1 MTNTYQADSL
11 IEFATKILEVNG
23 MQDTMA
29 TDVAQV
35 LVEGDLLGHDTHGL
49 ALLAPYINVLKKGHM
64 AGKGEINIV
73 AKRAAVATWDGGYL
87 PGPWLVRRGLD
98 WAQAVAREYGTAT
111 LVIKQSSHIAA
122 LAAYLEQPARDGF
135 MVQLMCSDPSVAS
148 VAPFGGTEPLV
159 TPNPMSY
166 GIPAADGPIMIDISA
181 SITTN
186 GMTSRL
192 HNSGKKGEHEWWLD
206 ASGNPTTDPTV
217 LETDPPGTLMPL
229 GGIEAGH
236 KGYSLA
242 LFVESMTA
250 GLSGHGRADTVDGW
264 GATVYLQL
272 TDCDAFGGLSEFER
286 QTQWLI
292 DKSVANKPSNKNV
305 PVRVPGQRAIA
316 RKAEQLRNGVT
327 LQESIAPALKK
338 LAQENNIAMPDQI

>member
-1 MTNTYQADSL
+1 MTDKYSAVSL
-11 IEFATKILEVNG
+11 IDFATQILEANG
-23 MQDTMA
+23 MQQEMA
-29 TDVAQV
+29 LDVAQV

-49 ALLAPYINVLKKGHM
+49 ALLSPYVNALKNGPM
-64 AGKGEINIV
+64 TGSGEIDIFSQ
-73 AKRAAVATWDGGYL
+73 RAAVATWDGRRL

-98 WAQAVAREYGTAT
+98 WARKVAREFGTAT
-111 LVIKQSSHIAA
+111 LVIKNSSHIAA

-148 VAPFGGTEPLV
+148 V
-159 TPNPMSY
+159 
-166 GIPAADGPIMIDISA
+166 IDISA

-192 HNSGKKGEHEWWLD
+192 HNSGEQGAHNWWLD
-206 ASGNPTTDPTV
+206 ANGQPTTDPTV
-217 LETDPPGTLMPL
+217 LENDPPGTLMPL

-250 GLSGHGRADTVDGW
+250 GLTGHGRADKVEGW

-272 TDCDAFGGLSEFER
+272 TDCEAFGGLSEFER
-286 QTQWLI
+286 QTQWLV
-292 DKSVANKPSNKNV
+292 DRSVANKPINENV
-305 PVRVPGQRAIA
+305 PVRVPGQRALA
-316 RKAEQLRNGVT
+316 RKAEQLHAGISLHETIR
-327 LQESIAPALKK
+327 PALMK
-338 LAQENNIAMPDQI
+338 LAEANKIAMPERV